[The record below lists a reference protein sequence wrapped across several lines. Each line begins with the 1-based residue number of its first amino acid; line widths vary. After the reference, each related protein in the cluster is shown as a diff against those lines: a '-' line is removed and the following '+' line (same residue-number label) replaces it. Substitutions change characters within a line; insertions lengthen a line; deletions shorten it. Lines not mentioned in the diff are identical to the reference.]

1 MWGKYGIF
9 VTRLLCLLS
18 HNELTVHGAS
28 FYGPRSPPRLG
39 SLTRA
44 QWVTWGG
51 ELLSSIY
58 PKNQTVCLVSTVFIE
73 PAGSNYALG
82 FLLWSLT
89 PTQAGL
95 ASTHTV
101 GYFFGGWRCCG
112 YDKPVRPSSPDTVCF
127 ETPGGQVW
135 HINWS
140 VMSWSAKKPV
150 LC

>member
-9 VTRLLCLLS
+9 VTILLCLLS

-28 FYGPRSPPRLG
+28 FYGPWSPPRLG
-39 SLTRA
+39 SLTLA

-51 ELLSSIY
+51 GAVKFNI
-58 PKNQTVCLVSTVFIE
+58 PKNQTVCHVSTVFIE
-73 PAGSNYALG
+73 PAGYNYALG

-101 GYFFGGWRCCG
+101 GYFFFGGGVTLLW
-112 YDKPVRPSSPDTVCF
+112 VRQTSPAQL
-127 ETPGGQVW
+127 PR
-135 HINWS
+135 HS
-140 VMSWSAKKPV
+140 VF
-150 LC
+150 